1 MDLKLDRKARTAL
14 NELWRMARDKEA
26 PRAERIKLLQ
36 FFVELGIGKPVGMER
51 AGRVNSSEGVVI
63 LPEAAFAAFENEEE
77 AQKDEQLTV

>member
-14 NELWRMARDKEA
+14 NELWRMARDEEA

-51 AGRVNSSEGVVI
+51 AGRVGSGAGVVI
-63 LPEAAFAAFENEEE
+63 LPATAFDDEGEAPDNE
-77 AQKDEQLTV
+77 Q